1 MLILL
6 IDNKTIYYNEKNKI
20 QVKRIMLL
28 LKYFI

>member
-20 QVKRIMLL
+20 HVKRIMLL